1 MTEALILYFL
11 EKFKA
16 VFEDI
21 LDKSNNT
28 YKLINN
34 KSNSKEKLYS
44 YILSLF

>member
-21 LDKSNNT
+21 LTNQIIHTN
-28 YKLINN
+28 
-34 KSNSKEKLYS
+34 
-44 YILSLF
+44 